1 MTFFLQGSQTQSQ
14 IYTQREMFKQQLKE
28 TKLLSTR
35 IKNPQGME
43 SSTERPRLGM
53 EHSTKDF
60 GRQMSHKIPFFLK
73 ESKKWKILFLRVF
86 SGAQLWLNNPTVQG
100 KDTQNE
106 RRGEDSSR
114 GVDHTVPS

>member
-1 MTFFLQGSQTQSQ
+1 
-14 IYTQREMFKQQLKE
+14 MFKQPLKE

-43 SSTERPRLGM
+43 NSTGMPRLGKG
-53 EHSTKDF
+53 HSTKDF
-60 GRQMSHKIPFFLK
+60 RQQVSHKIPFFLK

-86 SGAQLWLNNPTVQG
+86 SGTQLWLNNPTVQG

-106 RRGEDSSR
+106 RRGKDSSKR
-114 GVDHTVPS
+114 VDHTVPS